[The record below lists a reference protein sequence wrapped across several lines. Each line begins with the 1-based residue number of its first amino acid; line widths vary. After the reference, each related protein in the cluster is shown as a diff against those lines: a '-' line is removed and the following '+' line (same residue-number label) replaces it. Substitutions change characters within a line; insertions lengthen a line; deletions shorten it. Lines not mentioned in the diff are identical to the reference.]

1 MTKACRSPAATPT
14 VQELCSGR
22 NTCCR
27 PLRKASAH
35 EAIRDQDQVV
45 EIPRFRLPSRRIG
58 KDVRHTRC
66 SNYMAL
72 RKGPIISS
80 LFVLVKALPRQREGA
95 ISKLSCCRPSSPS
108 SGLIQMLIISV
119 GLFQSDRY
127 LVDGTDHVACDQA
140 HLSND
145 GFEALSF

>member
-1 MTKACRSPAATPT
+1 MRAG
-14 VQELCSGR
+14 Q
-22 NTCCR
+22 
-27 PLRKASAH
+27 
-35 EAIRDQDQVV
+35 
-45 EIPRFRLPSRRIG
+45 SRRIG

-127 LVDGTDHVACDQA
+127 LVDGTDHVDCDQA

-145 GFEALSF
+145 RFEALSFEADRPFAAYRFQHFLELLPDNVFRAKGMLWVT

>member
-1 MTKACRSPAATPT
+1 MRF
-14 VQELCSGR
+14 LD
-22 NTCCR
+22 
-27 PLRKASAH
+27 SAFG
-35 EAIRDQDQVV
+35 IQV
-45 EIPRFRLPSRRIG
+45 RAGQSRRIG

-66 SNYMAL
+66 SNYMDL
-72 RKGPIISS
+72 RKGPIINA
-80 LFVLVKALPRQREGA
+80 LFVIVNALPRQREGA

-127 LVDGTDHVACDQA
+127 LVDGTDHVDCDQA

-145 GFEALSF
+145 GFEALSFEADRPFAADLFQHFLELLPDNVFHAKGMLWVT

>member
-1 MTKACRSPAATPT
+1 MRF
-14 VQELCSGR
+14 LD
-22 NTCCR
+22 
-27 PLRKASAH
+27 SAFGL
-35 EAIRDQDQVV
+35 QV
-45 EIPRFRLPSRRIG
+45 RAGPSRRIG

-95 ISKLSCCRPSSPS
+95 ISKLSCCRPSTPS
-108 SGLIQMLIISV
+108 FGLIQMLIISV
-119 GLFQSDRY
+119 GLFQSDRH
-127 LVDGTDHVACDQA
+127 LVDGTDHVDCDQA

-145 GFEALSF
+145 GFEALSFEADRPFAADRFQHFLELLPDIVFRAKGMLWVT

>member
-1 MTKACRSPAATPT
+1 
-14 VQELCSGR
+14 
-22 NTCCR
+22 
-27 PLRKASAH
+27 LRFLDSAFG
-35 EAIRDQDQVV
+35 IQV
-45 EIPRFRLPSRRIG
+45 RAGQSRRIG
-58 KDVRHTRC
+58 KDVLHTRC

-127 LVDGTDHVACDQA
+127 LVDGTDHVDCDQA

-145 GFEALSF
+145 GFEALPFEADRPFAADRFQHFLELLPDNVFRAKGMLWVT

>member
-1 MTKACRSPAATPT
+1 
-14 VQELCSGR
+14 
-22 NTCCR
+22 
-27 PLRKASAH
+27 LRFLDSAFG
-35 EAIRDQDQVV
+35 IQV
-45 EIPRFRLPSRRIG
+45 RAGQSRRIG

-127 LVDGTDHVACDQA
+127 LVDGTDHVDCDQA

-145 GFEALSF
+145 GFEALSFEADRPFAADRFQHFLELLPDNVFRAKGMLWVT